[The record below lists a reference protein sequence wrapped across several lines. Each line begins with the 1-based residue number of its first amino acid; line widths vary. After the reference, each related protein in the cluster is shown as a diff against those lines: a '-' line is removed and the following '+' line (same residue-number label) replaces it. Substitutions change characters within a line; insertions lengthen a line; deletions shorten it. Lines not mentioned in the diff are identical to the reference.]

1 MKING
6 SIGIILIA
14 LTVVVVFSGFALA
27 AKPVN
32 QTPETQGISTS
43 TSISAQGTV
52 TESESISWT
61 IVNNGPINSPPLGAL
76 QVVTPKPTQNP
87 EQPPGGQAQIT
98 ESAITDLTG
107 IAEVQYSTGYNQN
120 VMAVSGLTTYVKSSN
135 VDTANKIADA
145 SNVKVA
151 TNVQFIAVDTGRMT
165 FSEDILLDGAG
176 EESETSSA
184 MLCPFGPSSSEF
196 IPDFCNIV
204 QMGGSMD
211 VTLVSAETAASDRF
225 VAATADVPNV
235 VTYSIAAK
243 GMTVDSTNVP
253 AMGTVSA
260 FMKTHI
266 MEARGDSDDK
276 SEDLTYAETSTA
288 SGLINS
294 FSKSMSFMDGMRR
307 F

>member
-1 MKING
+1 MKLSR
-6 SIGIILIA
+6 SIGIILIV
-14 LTVVVVFSGFALA
+14 LSFMIVFSGFVSA

-52 TESESISWT
+52 TESESVAWT

-76 QVVTPKPTQNP
+76 QVVTPKPTETP
-87 EQPPGGQAQIT
+87 SQPPQGAKIT
-98 ESAITDLTG
+98 QSALSDVTG

-120 VMAVSGLTTYVKSSN
+120 MMAVSGLTTYVKSSN

-151 TNVQFIAVDTGRMT
+151 TDVQFLAVDTGRMT
-165 FSEDILLDGAG
+165 FSEDILLDGVG
-176 EESETSSA
+176 EESETA
-184 MLCPFGPSSSEF
+184 TAILCPFGVSSSEF

-204 QMGGSMD
+204 QMGSSMD
-211 VTLVSAETAASDRF
+211 VTLVSLATSASDRF
-225 VAATADVPNV
+225 ISATADIPVEANYQIKANGLV
-235 VTYSIAAK
+235 I
-243 GMTVDSTNVP
+243 D
-253 AMGTVSA
+253 GTSLPSVGTISA

-266 MEARGDSDDK
+266 QEARGDSDDK

-294 FSKSMSFMDGMRR
+294 FAKTMAYQDGMRR
-307 F
+307 